1 MKRACSLQTKSRR
14 RITCEFHVAN
24 EKQKHNHMKAIVISI
39 MALFATI
46 SLNAQNGIETAL
58 KAIEENNQT
67 LKALRETA
75 EAQKLENKTGIYL
88 TNPEVG
94 FNYLWGN
101 PVDMGN
107 RTDFSIVQT
116 FDIPTITGKK
126 SKIADERNGLVEWQ
140 YKAERMHLLLEAKQY
155 CIELIY
161 FNALKKE
168 LQIRLQH
175 AETIAAGYQNR
186 LNNGDANI
194 LEYNKA
200 QLSLSA
206 IKGELSGIEVE
217 RNALLSQL
225 KRLNGG
231 MDLSMDEANFNQNQ
245 PLLNFDEW
253 YVQAEQ
259 KNPIL
264 AYIKQEVVVSQKQ
277 VSLNKAMSLPTFS
290 AGYMSEKVVG
300 QNFQGLTVGVSV
312 PLWENKNRVKQANAA
327 VIAAQSR
334 ETDSKQQFYNQLQ
347 IQYNRALGLKN
358 IAEAYRQSLT
368 TANSTVLLKKAL
380 DSGEISLLDY
390 MVELG
395 LYYNM
400 VNQTL
405 EAERDYQKALAEL
418 SAVEL

>member
-1 MKRACSLQTKSRR
+1 MRTL
-14 RITCEFHVAN
+14 I
-24 EKQKHNHMKAIVISI
+24 ISI
-39 MALFATI
+39 MSLIASI
-46 SLNAQNGIETAL
+46 SLNAQNNVETAL
-58 KAIEENNQT
+58 KAIEENNNT
-67 LKALRETA
+67 LKALKVTA

-88 TNPEVG
+88 ANPELG

-101 PVDMGN
+101 PADMGN
-107 RTDFSIVQT
+107 RNDLNIIQT
-116 FDIPTITGKK
+116 FDIPTIIGMK
-126 SKIADERNGLVEWQ
+126 SKIANERNGLVEWQ
-140 YKAERMHLLLEAKQY
+140 YKAERMRILLEAKQY

-168 LQIRLQH
+168 LEIRLQH
-175 AETIAAGYQNR
+175 AQTIAAGYQNR
-186 LNNGDANI
+186 LTSGDANI

-206 IKGELSGIEVE
+206 INGEISRIDVE

-231 MDLSMDEANFNQNQ
+231 MDVIMDDYQFNQEQ
-245 PLLNFDEW
+245 LPLNFDDW
-253 YVQAEQ
+253 YLQAEQ

-264 AYIKQEVVVSQKQ
+264 AYIKLEVVVSQKQ
-277 VSLNKAMSLPTFS
+277 VSLNKAKGLPTFS

-300 QNFQGLTVGVSV
+300 QRFQGLTLGVSI

-327 VIAAQSR
+327 VVAAQSR

-358 IAEAYRQSLT
+358 TAETYRKSLSMS
-368 TANSTVLLKKAL
+368 NSTGLLKKAL
-380 DSGEISLLDY
+380 DAGEISLLNY

-405 EAERDYQKALAEL
+405 EAERDYQKALTEL